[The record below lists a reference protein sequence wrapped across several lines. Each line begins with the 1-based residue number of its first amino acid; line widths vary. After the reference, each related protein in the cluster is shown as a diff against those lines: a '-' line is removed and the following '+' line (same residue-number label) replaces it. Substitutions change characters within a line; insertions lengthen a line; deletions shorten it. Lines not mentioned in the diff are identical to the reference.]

1 MGLNGYKLVFEDN
14 FEGKELD
21 LKKWQYRGSGA
32 RRCGFNAPSQVFTDN
47 GHLVLKY
54 QYRTDGEFGEGWYA
68 GMISARERFT
78 RGYFEIRCICSDPAD
93 DNFWS
98 AFWLQSRASYTP
110 EISKGG
116 PGGAEIDIIE
126 AFRDRSKTLGAPGVE
141 STIHVTGM
149 KNPPCTVQGHSTQ
162 YLPPIRTEISD
173 CYTAFHTYGCEWT
186 EEVYRFYVDGR
197 LVGETNW
204 GNGVSEVDEEM
215 IISLELP
222 VEAPGAKERTGEF
235 IVDYVRVYQKDE

>member
-1 MGLNGYKLVFEDN
+1 MNLNGYKLVFEDN

-21 LKKWQYRGSGA
+21 LNKWQYRGSGA
-32 RRCGFNAPSQVFTDN
+32 RRCGFNAASQVSLNN

-78 RGYFEIRCICSDPAD
+78 RGYFEIRCICNDPAD
-93 DNFWS
+93 NNFWS

-126 AFRDRSKTLGAPGVE
+126 AFRDRSKTLGA
-141 STIHVTGM
+141 
-149 KNPPCTVQGHSTQ
+149 C
-162 YLPPIRTEISD
+162 
-173 CYTAFHTYGCEWT
+173 
-186 EEVYRFYVDGR
+186 
-197 LVGETNW
+197 GE
-204 GNGVSEVDEEM
+204 
-215 IISLELP
+215 
-222 VEAPGAKERTGEF
+222 
-235 IVDYVRVYQKDE
+235 

>member
-1 MGLNGYKLVFEDN
+1 MNLNGYKLVFEDN

-93 DNFWS
+93 ANFWS
-98 AFWLQSRASYTP
+98 AFWLQSRHSYDP
-110 EISKGG
+110 DISKGG

-149 KNPPCTVQGHSTQ
+149 KNPPSTVQGHSTQ
-162 YLPPIRTEISD
+162 YLTPIRTEIPD

-186 EEVYRFYVDGR
+186 KEVYRFYVDGR

-204 GNGVSEVDEEM
+204 GDGVSEVDEEM

-222 VEAPGAKERTGEF
+222 VEAPCDKERTGEF